1 MTSQELT
8 AAVAEAKTETRE
20 ALQTVYDALN
30 QGQQKKIL
38 KDETVKALFDLYG
51 VDYDS

>member
-1 MTSQELT
+1 MTKTELT
-8 AAVAEAKTETRE
+8 AAVEAAKEKTKT

-30 QGQQKKIL
+30 QGQQNKLL

-51 VDYDS
+51 VEY

>member
-1 MTSQELT
+1 MTSRELMT
-8 AAVAEAKTETRE
+8 AVAEAKTETRV

>member
-1 MTSQELT
+1 MKREDLFNKV
-8 AAVAEAKTETRE
+8 AAVKSEKQI

-38 KDETVKALFDLYG
+38 KNEAVKALFDKYG
-51 VDYDS
+51 VVYK